1 MLREL
6 LDRFA
11 YRYRLWLRETE
22 GDRLGAGVAPPEL
35 SPRGEPAWRTIARFL
50 WVIAGGLI
58 LLAALYR
65 VVMRTIP
72 SLSDGIP
79 GIFIS
84 LAVIWCAV
92 GLFLMGGQ
100 LLTKYSKIDDDDESI

>member
-11 YRYRLWLRETE
+11 YRYRLWLGETE
-22 GDRLGAGVAPPEL
+22 GDKLGAGVAPPEL

-50 WVIAGGLI
+50 WVIASGLI
-58 LLAALYR
+58 LLVALYR
-65 VVMRTIP
+65 VAMRTLP

-79 GIFIS
+79 GIFIF
-84 LAVIWCAV
+84 LAIIWCAV

-100 LLTKYSKIDDDDESI
+100 LLTKYSKLDDDDESI